1 MSLTT
6 IVSTISALTVI
17 GGVAGG
23 GYWFSENVPT
33 KDDIKVVEL
42 KVEAQDAKT
51 NYLYDTQMES
61 QVKQI
66 NRLESKTS
74 KTLDEIEQLRFL
86 REELNTQ
93 RKMRSVK

>member
-1 MSLTT
+1 MS
-6 IVSTISALTVI
+6 IATVI
-17 GGVAGG
+17 QITTLVSAIGGG
-23 GYWFSENVPT
+23 GYWLAEKVPT
-33 KDDIKVVEL
+33 KDDIKIVEL

-66 NRLESKTS
+66 NRLESKTN
-74 KTLDEIEQLRFL
+74 KTPDEIEQLRFL